1 MSTRS
6 AETQALE
13 CPATDVLAQLVSGSL
28 AEHRAEKLFSHIEFC
43 GRCQKLVD
51 KIGQRAEQRLPVT
64 QTAGNTPNEGQG
76 RARLNSLIE
85 KAQKLKTDSDMVFTL
100 TTGPSARTRSH
111 RRVNMDGFVD
121 GLKRS
126 GLFAEGEV
134 FEFLGSVN
142 TDDSGQ
148 LAKALIERGKLTNF
162 QARLLLRGRWKGF
175 VLGNYVILDK
185 LGEGG
190 MGSVFKARH
199 RRMGRVV
206 CIKVMN
212 PAGRKSPELMKRFQL
227 EARTVGALNHPN
239 IVVAHDAN
247 EENGIPFLVMEYI
260 EGKDLSQHVSKHG
273 PLLPAKAIAVVIQAA
288 QALSYA
294 HGAGVIHRD
303 VKPHNLLLSEKRD
316 EAGSTI
322 SSVKILDMGLA
333 RFDSFMSD
341 NPDASVAAAMTNSG
355 IIMGTVD
362 YMAPEQAICTR
373 DADNRSDIYSL
384 GCTLHYLLTGRAVY
398 DGSTVM
404 ARLVAHRE
412 QPIPSLKAICPGG
425 VPKGLD
431 AVFRKMLAKQQ
442 VDRYQSM
449 DDVAADLTEVA
460 ASRRPKIALPAVAT
474 RTSRR
479 TTGGETDPT
488 GSETLDDMPL
498 PRRRANRNA
507 TAGPTRRKRRGRRGW
522 VVWPIAI
529 LAAIGLIHFSSDGIP
544 FSLSQTGGLFT
555 DDAGHPAALRNG
567 GNGRAVFLLPTAKSS
582 YFRDDQ
588 FVAFLEALK
597 KRGIES
603 EVMGLTAEPVRPKKG
618 KVKPFKPTMRFAD
631 FDPRDFDAVF
641 VVEADLRELTS
652 KNPEGE
658 AQFKSVLEQ
667 ALDDGQVV
675 AAMEKV
681 SCVIDCAGLC
691 KDLQFSTR
699 GGLYVG
705 KRHDSPGR
713 FLKVPSQNK
722 IDWATE
728 FVFTNLLKDRGPA
741 TRGASR

>member
-1 MSTRS
+1 M
-6 AETQALE
+6 
-13 CPATDVLAQLVSGSL
+13 
-28 AEHRAEKLFSHIEFC
+28 
-43 GRCQKLVD
+43 
-51 KIGQRAEQRLPVT
+51 
-64 QTAGNTPNEGQG
+64 
-76 RARLNSLIE
+76 
-85 KAQKLKTDSDMVFTL
+85 
-100 TTGPSARTRSH
+100 
-111 RRVNMDGFVD
+111 
-121 GLKRS
+121 
-126 GLFAEGEV
+126 
-134 FEFLGSVN
+134 
-142 TDDSGQ
+142 
-148 LAKALIERGKLTNF
+148 
-162 QARLLLRGRWKGF
+162 
-175 VLGNYVILDK
+175 LGNYVILDK

-273 PLLPAKAIAVVIQAA
+273 PLLPAKAIEVVIQAA

-303 VKPHNLLLSEKRD
+303 VKPHNLLLSEKRG
-316 EAGSTI
+316 EAGATI

-373 DADNRSDIYSL
+373 DADSRSDIYSL

-412 QPIPSLKAICPGG
+412 QPIPSLKAMCPGG

-431 AVFRKMLAKQQ
+431 SVFRKMLAKKQ

-460 ASRRPKIALPAVAT
+460 ASRRPRIAMPATAS
-474 RTSRR
+474 RTPGRAALA
-479 TTGGETDPT
+479 ETDPT
-488 GSETLDDMPL
+488 GAETIDDVPL
-498 PRRRANRNA
+498 PRRRGKRSA
-507 TAGPTRRKRRGRRGW
+507 TNLPTRRKRRRRSGW
-522 VVWPIAI
+522 MVWPIAI

-544 FSLSQTGGLFT
+544 FSLSQVGGLFT
-555 DDAGHPAALRNG
+555 GDSGHPAAIRNG

-588 FVAFLEALK
+588 FVAFRQALS

-603 EVMGLTAEPVRPKKG
+603 EVMGLTTDPVRPKNG
-618 KVKPFKPTMRFAD
+618 KVKPFKPTMRVAE
-631 FDPRDFDAVF
+631 FDPRDFDAIF

-652 KNPEGE
+652 KSPEGE
-658 AQFKSVLEQ
+658 AQFKSAIGQ

-675 AAMEKV
+675 AVMGKV
-681 SCVIDCAGLC
+681 GWVVDCTGPC
-691 KDLQFSTR
+691 KDMQFTTR
-699 GGLYVG
+699 GGLPVG
-705 KRHDSPGR
+705 KRDDSPGR
-713 FLKVPSQNK
+713 LLKVPSQDK

-728 FVFTNLLKDRGPA
+728 FVFTNLLKDRGPE
-741 TRGASR
+741 TSGTSK